1 MKNNNGKRKP
11 GAGLTMVGLLLI
23 AAALFLTGKNI
34 WDISNAKFASQ
45 AVLADLLP
53 IIEAAEEKNDPKQP
67 DEIIAK
73 QETIQETKQEAFIPD
88 YILNPDMKMP
98 TELIDGNEY
107 IGIISIPDIDVV
119 LPVMES
125 WSYPNLKISPCRYN
139 GTAYKENFVICAH
152 NYEAHFGNLKYLDAG
167 SDIIFTDVDGN
178 EFRYKVVEIE
188 TLQPTA
194 IEDMISGDWDLT
206 LFTCTVGGASRV
218 TVRCLLQEYNQ

>member
-1 MKNNNGKRKP
+1 MKNNNKKRKP

-34 WDISNAKFASQ
+34 WDISKAKATSQ

-53 IIEAAEEKNDPKQP
+53 IIEAAEEKNALKQP

-73 QETIQETKQEAFIPD
+73 QETIIPD
-88 YILNPDMKMP
+88 YVLNPDMKMP

-107 IGIISIPDIDVV
+107 IGIISIPDIDIV

-139 GTAYKENFVICAH
+139 GTAYKKNFVICAH
-152 NYEAHFGNLKYLDAG
+152 NYESHFGNLKYLDIG
-167 SDIIFTDVDGN
+167 SLIQFTDMDGN
-178 EFRYKVVEIE
+178 EFCYEVVEIE

-206 LFTCTVGGASRV
+206 LFTCTVGGAARV
-218 TVRCLLQEYNQ
+218 TVRCVLQEYNQ

>member
-1 MKNNNGKRKP
+1 MKNNNRKRKP
-11 GAGLTMVGLLLI
+11 GAGLTMVGLLLM

-34 WDISNAKFASQ
+34 WDISNAKAASQ

-53 IIEAAEEKNDPKQP
+53 IVEAAEEKNDPKQP
-67 DEIIAK
+67 DEMIAK
-73 QETIQETKQEAFIPD
+73 QETIIPD
-88 YILNPDMKMP
+88 YILNPEMKMP
-98 TELIDGNEY
+98 TELINGNEY

-139 GTAYKENFVICAH
+139 GTAYKEDFVICAH
-152 NYEAHFGNLKYLDAG
+152 NYEAHFGNLKYLDTR
-167 SDIIFTDVDGN
+167 SEIIFTDVDGN

-194 IEDMISGDWDLT
+194 IEDMISDDWDLT

-218 TVRCLLQEYNQ
+218 TVRCLLQDKKL

>member
-1 MKNNNGKRKP
+1 MKNNNKKRKP

-34 WDISNAKFASQ
+34 WDISKAKAASQ

-73 QETIQETKQEAFIPD
+73 QETIIPD

-119 LPVMES
+119 LSVMES

>member
-1 MKNNNGKRKP
+1 MKNNNKKRKP

-23 AAALFLTGKNI
+23 AAALFLTGKNV
-34 WDISNAKFASQ
+34 WDISKAKAASQ

-73 QETIQETKQEAFIPD
+73 QETIIPD

-139 GTAYKENFVICAH
+139 GTAYKKNFVVCSH
-152 NYEAHFGNLKYLDAG
+152 NYESHFGNLKYLDTG
-167 SDIIFTDVDGN
+167 SDIVFTDVDGN
-178 EFRYKVVEIE
+178 EFHYKVVEIE

-218 TVRCLLQEYNQ
+218 TVRCLLQEKKP

>member
-1 MKNNNGKRKP
+1 MKNNNKKRKP

-34 WDISNAKFASQ
+34 WDISKAKAASQ
-45 AVLADLLP
+45 AVLADLFP

-73 QETIQETKQEAFIPD
+73 QETIIPD

-139 GTAYKENFVICAH
+139 GTAYKKNFVICAH
-152 NYEAHFGNLKYLDAG
+152 NYESHFGDLKYLDIG
-167 SDIIFTDVDGN
+167 SLIQFTDMDGN
-178 EFRYKVVEIE
+178 EFCYEVVEIE

-218 TVRCLLQEYNQ
+218 TVRCLLQEKKP

>member
-1 MKNNNGKRKP
+1 MKNNNKKRKP

-34 WDISNAKFASQ
+34 WDISKAKAASQ

-73 QETIQETKQEAFIPD
+73 QETIIPD

-139 GTAYKENFVICAH
+139 GTAYKEDFVICAH
-152 NYEAHFGNLKYLDAG
+152 NYEAHFGNLKYLDTG
-167 SDIIFTDVDGN
+167 SEIIFTDVDGN
-178 EFRYKVVEIE
+178 EFRYKIVEIE

-218 TVRCLLQEYNQ
+218 TVRCLLQEKKP

>member
-1 MKNNNGKRKP
+1 MKNNNKKRKP

-23 AAALFLTGKNI
+23 AAALFLTGKNV
-34 WDISNAKFASQ
+34 WDISKAKAASQ

-73 QETIQETKQEAFIPD
+73 QETIIPD
-88 YILNPDMKMP
+88 YILNPDMKIP

-139 GTAYKENFVICAH
+139 GTAYKKNFVVRWYVKGVWIVLKK
-152 NYEAHFGNLKYLDAG
+152 NTNFGKK
-167 SDIIFTDVDGN
+167 
-178 EFRYKVVEIE
+178 R
-188 TLQPTA
+188 LQK
-194 IEDMISGDWDLT
+194 G
-206 LFTCTVGGASRV
+206 
-218 TVRCLLQEYNQ
+218 

>member
-1 MKNNNGKRKP
+1 
-11 GAGLTMVGLLLI
+11 MVGLLLI

-34 WDISNAKFASQ
+34 WDISKAKAASQ
-45 AVLADLLP
+45 AVLADLFP

-73 QETIQETKQEAFIPD
+73 QETIIPD

-139 GTAYKENFVICAH
+139 GTAYKKNFVICAH
-152 NYEAHFGNLKYLDAG
+152 NYESHFGNLKYLDIG
-167 SDIIFTDVDGN
+167 SLIQFTDMDGN
-178 EFRYKVVEIE
+178 EFCYEVVEIE

-218 TVRCLLQEYNQ
+218 TARCLLQEKKP

>member
-34 WDISNAKFASQ
+34 WDISKAKAASQ
-45 AVLADLLP
+45 AVLADLFP

-73 QETIQETKQEAFIPD
+73 QETIIPD

-139 GTAYKENFVICAH
+139 GTAYKEDFVICAH
-152 NYEAHFGNLKYLDAG
+152 NYEAHFGNLKYLDTG
-167 SDIIFTDVDGN
+167 SEIIFTDVDGN
-178 EFRYKVVEIE
+178 EFRYKIVEIE

-218 TVRCLLQEYNQ
+218 TVRCLLQEKKP

>member
-1 MKNNNGKRKP
+1 MKNNNKKRKP

-23 AAALFLTGKNI
+23 AAALFLTGKNV
-34 WDISNAKFASQ
+34 WDISKAKAASQ

-73 QETIQETKQEAFIPD
+73 QETIIPD

-119 LPVMES
+119 LRHRNGRCPAIDAVCLHQLLYE
-125 WSYPNLKISPCRYN
+125 ISGSVPRCNPSVLYQVLRHPL
-139 GTAYKENFVICAH
+139 AYKPDRDVVLAQRHFDPVIPDIDSQ
-152 NYEAHFGNLKYLDAG
+152 YLILWH
-167 SDIIFTDVDGN
+167 STPSF
-178 EFRYKVVEIE
+178 
-188 TLQPTA
+188 
-194 IEDMISGDWDLT
+194 
-206 LFTCTVGGASRV
+206 LFFY
-218 TVRCLLQEYNQ
+218 LL

>member
-1 MKNNNGKRKP
+1 MKNNNKKRKP

-34 WDISNAKFASQ
+34 WDISKAKAASQ
-45 AVLADLLP
+45 AVLADLFP

-73 QETIQETKQEAFIPD
+73 QETIIPD

-139 GTAYKENFVICAH
+139 GTAYKEDFVICAH
-152 NYEAHFGNLKYLDAG
+152 NYEAHFGNLKYLDTG
-167 SDIIFTDVDGN
+167 SEIIFTDVDGN
-178 EFRYKVVEIE
+178 EFRYKIVEIE

-218 TVRCLLQEYNQ
+218 TVRCLLQEKKP